1 MILNDSQKFAFKATL
16 NKLEVEFKKENIDL
30 KQYINSFI
38 EQYEGL
44 KEPKNVF
51 LGVPLYDKIFK
62 IVTGKT
68 KNSSCPTCISN
79 YIKNLTNFY
88 NYVKSEHCE
97 SE

>member
-1 MILNDSQKFAFKATL
+1 MIFNQAQIFHFKTIIL
-16 NKLEVEFKKENIDL
+16 KLETEFKKENIDL
-30 KQYINSFI
+30 KEYINSFI

-62 IVTGKT
+62 ITTGMNKDST
-68 KNSSCPTCISN
+68 CPACVNN

-88 NYVKSEHCE
+88 NYVKSEHYE
-97 SE
+97 SN